1 MKVLILSAIGDN
13 YFNFSNEP
21 SLNFNIR
28 HVLPVSPA
36 RAHAKNKIA
45 SATKTETPILLAA
58 RNGITEMVEH
68 ILNKSPTAINEKSEG
83 RNIVFVAVENK
94 QPQVLQLLLE
104 QEYVKSKLIYE
115 MDMEQ
120 NNALHLAAKF
130 EKLKVCQI
138 PGGALQMQWEV
149 MWYEV

>member
-1 MKVLILSAIGDN
+1 MKRRGD
-13 YFNFSNEP
+13 SEMEAGLKMIIEGEGD
-21 SLNFNIR
+21 SEME
-28 HVLPVSPA
+28 
-36 RAHAKNKIA
+36 
-45 SATKTETPILLAA
+45 KTETPILLAA
-58 RNGITEMVEH
+58 RNGITEMIEY
-68 ILNKSPTAINEKSEG
+68 ILSKSPTAINEKSEG

-130 EKLKVCQI
+130 EKLKVCQM

>member
-1 MKVLILSAIGDN
+1 MIEYILS
-13 YFNFSNEP
+13 
-21 SLNFNIR
+21 
-28 HVLPVSPA
+28 
-36 RAHAKNKIA
+36 
-45 SATKTETPILLAA
+45 
-58 RNGITEMVEH
+58 
-68 ILNKSPTAINEKSEG
+68 KSPTAINEKSEG

-130 EKLKVCQI
+130 EKLKVCQM

-149 MWYEV
+149 MWYEVWTQNQLQLEFF